1 MAAHN
6 KDVRDEVFATL
17 KRKGSKSTG
26 KREVEV
32 GDDDFHVLGGN
43 G

>member
-1 MAAHN
+1 MLAIMAAHN

-17 KRKGSKSTG
+17 KSTG
-26 KREVEV
+26 GEVEV